1 MAVRE
6 QVKPTHEKQSST
18 PQIDPESLST
28 FRITVDEQEQE
39 SRDALRL
46 PYEKYV
52 ISTLHSLY
60 RLFVFLEFITNF
72 IASRN
77 YRNTSEQQ
85 TGYIHYQPD
94 SDDDFDDEDPDEDL
108 DI

>member
-1 MAVRE
+1 ML
-6 QVKPTHEKQSST
+6 SSS
-18 PQIDPESLST
+18 E
-28 FRITVDEQEQE
+28 F
-39 SRDALRL
+39 
-46 PYEKYV
+46 
-52 ISTLHSLY
+52 SLY
-60 RLFVFLEFITNF
+60 LFISLKEILIEIFIGLC
-72 IASRN
+72 N

>member
-1 MAVRE
+1 MHLDYLT
-6 QVKPTHEKQSST
+6 KSMPSSCKYSLCLLLNENS
-18 PQIDPESLST
+18 IDLC
-28 FRITVDEQEQE
+28 
-39 SRDALRL
+39 
-46 PYEKYV
+46 
-52 ISTLHSLY
+52 
-60 RLFVFLEFITNF
+60 
-72 IASRN
+72 N